1 MRQAGNL
8 LTLHPTLATLARAF
22 ALTSAAVCLA
32 AAEPALAAV
41 ADATTV
47 TAAEPATTTT
57 AATATTATANAA
69 ADAPPPPAVYGLFPL
84 WEHTGVVEES
94 GAARVGLR
102 HTQVGLGPLTV
113 GTDPYLD
120 MYGTTNATAKLG
132 VMRDGPLRL
141 ALQASW
147 LRVPTAAETRGVG
160 NLHAGAF
167 ANPYA
172 PVTLLPV
179 AAGVTWLAARLV
191 HLHASA
197 TLLQTL
203 SAAPELQATSA
214 GISAWVEW
222 WTPTGRSVRLHAG
235 AEGWPVAPQEHV
247 GLSFGWRTR
256 YLALQGGYARRFAA
270 EGTAANALMFDGALV
285 FP

>member
-1 MRQAGNL
+1 MPRGGG
-8 LTLHPTLATLARAF
+8 ARARSGRGR
-22 ALTSAAVCLA
+22 LHRDDRGTSY
-32 AAEPALAAV
+32 
-41 ADATTV
+41 DARDSDRHRRR
-47 TAAEPATTTT
+47 A
-57 AATATTATANAA
+57 
-69 ADAPPPPAVYGLFPL
+69 PPAVYGLFPL

-120 MYGTTNATAKLG
+120 LYGTTNATAKLG
-132 VMRDGPLRL
+132 LMRGGPLRL

-179 AAGVTWLAARLV
+179 AAAVTWLAARRV

-214 GISAWVEW
+214 GVSAWVEW
-222 WTPTGRSVRLHAG
+222 WTPTACSVRLHAG

-270 EGTAANALMFDGALV
+270 EGTAANALMFDGAVV

>member
-1 MRQAGNL
+1 MRQVGNV
-8 LTLHPTLATLARAF
+8 LTLHPTLARAF
-22 ALTSAAVCLA
+22 ALSSVAACLA
-32 AAEPALAAV
+32 AAEPALAGV
-41 ADATTV
+41 AEAT
-47 TAAEPATTTT
+47 
-57 AATATTATANAA
+57 TATTAKPATSATAPTTAT
-69 ADAPPPPAVYGLFPL
+69 ADAPPPAVYGLFPL

-102 HTQVGLGPLTV
+102 HMQVGLGPLTV

-120 MYGTTNATAKLG
+120 LYGTMNATAKLG
-132 VMRDGPLRL
+132 VVRDGPLRL

-203 SAAPELQATSA
+203 SAAPELQTRSA

-222 WTPTGRSVRLHAG
+222 WTPAGRSVRLHAG

-270 EGTAANALMFDGALV
+270 EGTGANTLMFDGAVV

>member
-1 MRQAGNL
+1 MRRLASLVSL
-8 LTLHPTLATLARAF
+8 LPLLITRT
-22 ALTSAAVCLA
+22 A
-32 AAEPALAAV
+32 AAGDAVAQVAAQPPAAV
-41 ADATTV
+41 A
-47 TAAEPATTTT
+47 
-57 AATATTATANAA
+57 AA
-69 ADAPPPPAVYGLFPL
+69 AAAPMDDPPPAVYGLFPL
-84 WEHTGVVEES
+84 WEHTGAVEES
-94 GAARVGLR
+94 GAARVGMR
-102 HTQVGLGPLTV
+102 HTQVGIGPLTM

-120 MYGTTNATAKLG
+120 LYGTLNANAKLG
-132 VMRDGPLRL
+132 IVRRGPVRV
-141 ALQASW
+141 AVQAAW

-160 NLHAGAF
+160 NLHAGSF

-172 PVTLLPV
+172 AVTLLP
-179 AAGVTWLAARLV
+179 AAAAVTLLAARRL

-203 SAAPELQATSA
+203 STAPELQATSA
-214 GISAWVEW
+214 GVSAWVEW

-270 EGTAANALMFDGALV
+270 EGTAANALMFDGAV
-285 FP
+285 V

>member
-8 LTLHPTLATLARAF
+8 LTLHPTLARAF
-22 ALTSAAVCLA
+22 ALTTAAACLA
-32 AAEPALAAV
+32 AAAPALAGV
-41 ADATTV
+41 ANATTA
-47 TAAEPATTTT
+47 TTAEPATTTT
-57 AATATTATANAA
+57 ATATATTTATADAA
-69 ADAPPPPAVYGLFPL
+69 PPAVYGLFPL

-102 HTQVGLGPLTV
+102 HTQVGLGPVTV

-120 MYGTTNATAKLG
+120 FYGTMNATAKLG
-132 VMRDGPLRL
+132 LVRSGPLRL

-203 SAAPELQATSA
+203 SAAPELQTTSA

-222 WTPTGRSVRLHAG
+222 WTPSGRSVRLHAG
-235 AEGWPVAPQEHV
+235 AEGWPVAPQQHV

-256 YLALQGGYARRFAA
+256 YAALQGGYARRFAV
-270 EGTAANALMFDGALV
+270 EGTGANTVMFDGAVV

>member
-1 MRQAGNL
+1 MRQTGNF
-8 LTLHPTLATLARAF
+8 LTPHPTLARAF
-22 ALTSAAVCLA
+22 ALTSAAACLA

-47 TAAEPATTTT
+47 TTAEPATTT
-57 AATATTATANAA
+57 ATTTATVTAT
-69 ADAPPPPAVYGLFPL
+69 ADAPPPAVYGLFPL

-102 HTQVGLGPLTV
+102 HAQVGLGPLTV

-120 MYGTTNATAKLG
+120 FYGTTNATAKLG
-132 VMRDGPLRL
+132 LMRGGPLRL

-147 LRVPTAAETRGVG
+147 LRVPAAAETRGVG

-179 AAGVTWLAARLV
+179 AAAVTWLAARLV

-214 GISAWVEW
+214 GVSAWVEW

-270 EGTAANALMFDGALV
+270 EGTAANALMFDGAVV

>member
-1 MRQAGNL
+1 MRQAGNF
-8 LTLHPTLATLARAF
+8 LTLHPTLARAF
-22 ALTSAAVCLA
+22 TLTSAAACLA

-47 TAAEPATTTT
+47 TTAEPATMPATTT
-57 AATATTATANAA
+57 ASATAT
-69 ADAPPPPAVYGLFPL
+69 ADAPPPAVHGLFPL

-102 HTQVGLGPLTV
+102 HMQVGLGPLTV

-120 MYGTTNATAKLG
+120 IYGTMNATAKLG
-132 VMRDGPLRL
+132 LMRDGPLRL

-179 AAGVTWLAARLV
+179 AAGVTWLAARRV

-203 SAAPELQATSA
+203 SAAPELQATVRWHLRLGRVVDPDRPAASGCTQVPKAGRSRRRSTSAFRSA
-214 GISAWVEW
+214 G
-222 WTPTGRSVRLHAG
+222 GRATSRSRA
-235 AEGWPVAPQEHV
+235 ATRAASPPRERP
-247 GLSFGWRTR
+247 RTR
-256 YLALQGGYARRFAA
+256 
-270 EGTAANALMFDGALV
+270 
-285 FP
+285 